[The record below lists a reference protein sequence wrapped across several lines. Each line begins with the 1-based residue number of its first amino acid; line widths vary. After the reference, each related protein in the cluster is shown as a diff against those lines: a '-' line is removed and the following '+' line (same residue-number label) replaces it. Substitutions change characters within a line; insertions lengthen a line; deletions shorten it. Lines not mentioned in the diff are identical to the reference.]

1 MASVKNS
8 NGEFRGTVKEQ
19 IKNLSE
25 KIEKLDKT
33 VELLPVLISEKIEIF
48 IEEFRA
54 YKNEH
59 EIYHCENESRWGVS
73 KIMRDN
79 IGKTIFVVV
88 LITAALMTLFLTG
101 TIDPLIAAFLK
112 RYLP

>member
-8 NGEFRGTVKEQ
+8 NGEFRGTVREQ
-19 IKNLSE
+19 IKNLSINIE
-25 KIEKLDKT
+25 KIDKT
-33 VELLPVLISEKIEIF
+33 VESLPVLISEKIEIF

-59 EIYHCENESRWGVS
+59 EIYHCENESRWGIS
-73 KIMRDN
+73 KILREN
-79 IGKTIFVVV
+79 IGRTIFVAV
-88 LITAALMTLFLTG
+88 LITAALMTLFATG
-101 TIDPLIAAFLK
+101 TVDPLIAAFLK